1 MPTSTHPNTRQRIAI
16 RSPSVFTD
24 NQGLF
29 ATPIA
34 CTFRHTPMTFE
45 RDYRMYIIWLFLAAL
60 AMFALAG
67 LLGKWERYITKDN
80 PRHGG
85 HTAAHEL
92 GEDNDFED
100 NLFNEEGDYQSKWE
114 ITHFPNIVSKR
125 MKGFVA
131 LKGYGNINLAGL
143 SAEMTLTNDFIRIAN
158 PSKAFASLQRE
169 PDNPHDPNAI
179 RVFGHTAPGAP
190 ALPIG
195 YIPATV
201 AAELNHQHPK
211 DMPIGIEIKKIG
223 KLRTGESCF
232 INVLLT
238 GPNAAMRKKLAKA
251 G

>member
-1 MPTSTHPNTRQRIAI
+1 M
-16 RSPSVFTD
+16 F
-24 NQGLF
+24 
-29 ATPIA
+29 
-34 CTFRHTPMTFE
+34 
-45 RDYRMYIIWLFLAAL
+45 IIWLVLAAL
-60 AMFALAG
+60 GMFALAG
-67 LLGKWERYITKDN
+67 ILGRWEKRITKDN
-80 PRHGG
+80 PRHKD
-85 HTAAHEL
+85 HTAECEFD
-92 GEDNDFED
+92 GDNDYED
-100 NLFNEEGDYQSKWE
+100 EDDLLNEEGDYQSKWE
-114 ITHFPNIVSKR
+114 ITHFPSIVSKR
-125 MKGFVA
+125 PKGFVA

-143 SAEMTLTNDFIRIAN
+143 SAEKTLTNDFIRIAN

-179 RVFGHTAPGAP
+179 RVFGHTAAGAP

-201 AAELNHQHPK
+201 AAELNHQHPE

-238 GPNAAMRKKLAKA
+238 GPNAAMRKKLERV